1 MGFFYG
7 IGIKKKWQ
15 VKGMCQLQSF
25 KQGNQK
31 RLIPKLGQFK
41 QLKDAL
47 PKLPI
52 CALIDMPKI
61 RSCGLH

>member
-31 RLIPKLGQFK
+31 RLIPKLG
-41 QLKDAL
+41 
-47 PKLPI
+47 
-52 CALIDMPKI
+52 
-61 RSCGLH
+61 